1 MVCFTLIYH
10 NILIYDILQRYI
22 GILYR
27 SMAEIDGWM
36 RGWLTWVMAS
46 GSARIFIIIS
56 YIKGCLQHRTHPHQ
70 DYAIMCSSALSCFTI
85 ITLIEVV
92 NREHIYF
99 IRLSCDFDDEK
110 DDDSDDDGDDF
121 VSGLFFKCALTIP
134 TLSSPHTRCQS
145 TTPNFIPSTQ
155 H

>member
-1 MVCFTLIYH
+1 
-10 NILIYDILQRYI
+10 
-22 GILYR
+22 
-27 SMAEIDGWM
+27 
-36 RGWLTWVMAS
+36 
-46 GSARIFIIIS
+46 
-56 YIKGCLQHRTHPHQ
+56 
-70 DYAIMCSSALSCFTI
+70 MCSSALSCFTI

-99 IRLSCDFDDEK
+99 IRLSCDFDDKE

-121 VSGLFFKCALTIP
+121 VSVLFFKCALTIP

-145 TTPNFIPSTQ
+145 TTPNFIPSTE